1 MKIPISLLIISEMN
15 RYGQENT
22 MENLTGMNVSLNR
35 VSASLRAAQDL
46 SRLRRMT
53 QIAFILL
60 IFFIPVLNIF
70 RYDTATQELII
81 FGHVWSLGLKQGF
94 YADHS
99 LSGATHV
106 AVHFFLKAILPW
118 VLLLSLFPLLGY
130 FTGRFF
136 CGWFC
141 PEGALF
147 EWADYLT
154 FNLLGRRSLYG
165 RKPNDPEVRRDKKP
179 LSVLLAAVS
188 VFIVPLIGGVTL
200 TGYLVAPKTIWRQ
213 IMSWDFTFGV
223 KAGIIGVSLYMLIG
237 SLFVRHA
244 FCKYVCAAGL
254 MQTLFGWVSPVSLRL
269 KMDTARLEE
278 CTDCK
283 GCEKACFMN
292 VLPRRNKRDISCVN
306 CGACIDACNRE
317 LGEGRGLFHF
327 SLGEGKCLGPE
338 KNCRV
343 IPIQIAGEVKQ
354 LRMDQGPSENYRTIQ
369 G

>member
-1 MKIPISLLIISEMN
+1 MKH
-15 RYGQENT
+15 YGQGNT
-22 MENLTGMNVSLNR
+22 IENL
-35 VSASLRAAQDL
+35 SALDASMSEERTSLRAAHDL
-46 SRLRRMT
+46 HRFRRMT
-53 QIAFILL
+53 QIAFILI

-70 RYDTATQELII
+70 RYDSATQDLIVL
-81 FGHVWSLGLKQGF
+81 GHVWSLGLKQGF

-106 AVHFFLKAILPW
+106 ALHFFLKAILPW
-118 VLLLSLFPLLGY
+118 VLLLSLFPILGY

-154 FNLLGRRSLYG
+154 LNLLGRRSLYSK
-165 RKPNDPEVRRDKKP
+165 KPNDPEVKKDKKL
-179 LSVLLAAVS
+179 LSVILAAVS
-188 VFIVPLIGGVTL
+188 IVIVPLIGGITL
-200 TGYLVAPKTIWRQ
+200 TSYLVAPKTVWHQ

-244 FCKYVCAAGL
+244 FCKYVCAAGF

-269 KMDTARLEE
+269 KMDSARLEE

-306 CGACIDACNRE
+306 CGVCIDACNRE
-317 LGEGRGLFHF
+317 LGEGKGLFHF
-327 SLGEGKCLGPE
+327 DLGKGKCLGPE

-343 IPIQIAGEVKQ
+343 TPIQTTGEIK
-354 LRMDQGPSENYRTIQ
+354 
-369 G
+369 